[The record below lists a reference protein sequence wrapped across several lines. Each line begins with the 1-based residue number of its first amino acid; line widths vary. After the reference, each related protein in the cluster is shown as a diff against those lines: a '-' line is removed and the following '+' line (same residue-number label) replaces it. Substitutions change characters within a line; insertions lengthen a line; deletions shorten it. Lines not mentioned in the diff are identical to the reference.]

1 VNERPVLVAQIS
13 DLHVKR
19 PGEVAYGHVD
29 TATALSRCVEELNRF
44 RPRPSI
50 VVISG
55 DLVDTPTAEEYDHL
69 KVLLASLEIPY
80 LAIPGNHDDRTL
92 MRAALPDQPYAP
104 SNGALNIVSRLGDLD
119 LVLIDSSIPG
129 EPYGEL
135 DTMTLTW
142 LEGTLAAST
151 TRPALVFLHHPPFIT
166 GIDHMDRQNLRNAH
180 ELAAVLLRHERA
192 QLLAAGHVHR
202 AALAMF
208 AGVPAT
214 ICPAPN
220 HAVALD
226 LEGEHPPSFK
236 IEPPGFH
243 LHAWF
248 SGNRHGRVVTHFVP
262 IGNFNGPYP
271 FFSSDGRLP

>member
-1 VNERPVLVAQIS
+1 VSERPVLVAQIS

-19 PGEVAYGHVD
+19 PGEVAYSRVD

-44 RPRPSI
+44 RPRPSK

-69 KVLLASLEIPY
+69 NVLLASLEIPF
-80 LAIPGNHDDRTL
+80 LAIPGNHDQRTL
-92 MRAALPDQPYAP
+92 MRAALPDQPYAQ
-104 SNGALNIVSRLGDLD
+104 SNGALNIVSRLDDLD
-119 LVLIDSSIPG
+119 LVLIDSSVPG

-135 DTMTLTW
+135 DTTTLTW
-142 LEGTLAAST
+142 LDDTLAASA

-166 GIDHMDRQNLRNAH
+166 GITHMDRQNLRNAG

-192 QLLAAGHVHR
+192 RLIGAGHLHR
-202 AALAMF
+202 ATLAMF

-226 LEGEHPPSFK
+226 LEAKHPPSFK

-248 SGNRHGRVVTHFVP
+248 SGNSHGHIVTHFVP
-262 IGNFNGPYP
+262 IGNFNGPHP
-271 FFSSDGRLP
+271 FFSSDGRLL

>member
-1 VNERPVLVAQIS
+1 VNARPVLVAQIS

-19 PGEVAYGHVD
+19 PGQVAYGHVD
-29 TATALSRCVEELNRF
+29 TATALSRCVAELNRF
-44 RPRPSI
+44 RPRPSM

-55 DLVDTPTAEEYDHL
+55 DLVDTPTAEEYNHL
-69 KVLLASLEIPY
+69 KFLLASLEISF
-80 LAIPGNHDDRTL
+80 LAIPGNHDERTL
-92 MRAALPDQPYAP
+92 MRAALPDQPYAQ
-104 SNGALNIVSRLGDLD
+104 SNGALNIVSCLNDLD
-119 LVLIDSSIPG
+119 LVLIDSSVPG

-135 DTMTLTW
+135 DTTTLIW
-142 LEGTLAAST
+142 LEDTLAAST

-180 ELAAVLLRHERA
+180 ELAAVLLRHGRA
-192 QLLAAGHVHR
+192 RLVAAGHLHR
-202 AALAMF
+202 AALTVF

-214 ICPAPN
+214 ACPAPN

-226 LEGEHPPSFK
+226 LEAKHPPSFK

-248 SGNRHGRVVTHFVP
+248 SGNSHGHVVTHFVP
-262 IGNFNGPYP
+262 IGNFNGPHP
-271 FFSSDGRLP
+271 FFSLDGRLL

>member
-1 VNERPVLVAQIS
+1 VKERPVLVAQIS

-19 PGEVAYGHVD
+19 PGTLAYGHVN
-29 TATALSRCVEELNRF
+29 TATALCRCVEELNRF
-44 RPRPSI
+44 RPRLSM

-69 KVLLASLEIPY
+69 KILLASLEIPF
-80 LAIPGNHDDRTL
+80 LAIPGNHDERTL
-92 MRAALPDQPYAP
+92 MRAALPDQPYTQ

-119 LVLIDSSIPG
+119 LLLIDSTVPG

-135 DTMTLTW
+135 NADTLAW
-142 LEGTLAAST
+142 LEDTLAAST
-151 TRPALVFLHHPPFIT
+151 TRPALVFLHHPPFVT

-180 ELAAVLLRHERA
+180 ELAAVLRRHERA
-192 QLLAAGHVHR
+192 RLVAAGHLHR
-202 AALAMF
+202 ATLAMF

-226 LEGEHPPSFK
+226 FEGNHPPSFR

-248 SGNRHGRVVTHFVP
+248 SGNSHGHVVTHLVP
-262 IGNFNGPYP
+262 IGNFNGPHP
-271 FFSSDGRLP
+271 FFSSDGRRL

>member
-1 VNERPVLVAQIS
+1 MIERPVLVAQIS

-19 PGEVAYGHVD
+19 LGEVAYDHVD
-29 TATALSRCVEELNRF
+29 TATALARCIEELNRF
-44 RPRPSI
+44 SPPPSV

-69 KVLLASLEIPY
+69 KILLASLEIPF
-80 LAIPGNHDDRTL
+80 LAIPGNHDARTL
-92 MRAALPDQPYAP
+92 MRAALPDQPYAQ
-104 SNGALNIVSRLGDLD
+104 SNGALNIVSRCGYLD
-119 LVLIDSSIPG
+119 LVLIDSSVPG

-135 DTMTLTW
+135 DTTTLTW
-142 LEGTLAAST
+142 LEAALAVST

-166 GIDHMDRQNLRNAH
+166 GIDHMDRQNLRNAP

-192 QLLAAGHVHR
+192 RLVASGHVHR
-202 AALAMF
+202 ATLAMF

-226 LEGEHPPSFK
+226 LEATYPPSFK

-248 SGNRHGRVVTHFVP
+248 SGHRHGRVVTHFVP
-262 IGNFNGPYP
+262 IGDFNGPHP
-271 FFSSDGRLP
+271 FYSSDGRLL